1 MNERERDYREKV
13 PAQCGIIEKSKS
25 NSGLNYEIVLDFRF
39 YSLVSIVGDLK

>member
-25 NSGLNYEIVLDFRF
+25 NSGLNYEIVLDCRF
-39 YSLVSIVGDLK
+39 YSLVLLLVT